1 MTLSTQGCAIYGVRS
16 NYEYQKKSSPSHT
29 MTGHSDAPVKGHP
42 RPNGLSDEHD
52 APETNRR
59 FEDGV
64 SQPPQH
70 PDRAR
75 SLNSGPQDAAAYHG
89 YPTGV
94 TGQVQR
100 PPSAPEDYDAPD
112 SYVNLDEVVD
122 VSPIQNPDEEHIH
135 RYESLEVVRAREQEQ
150 RRRPSVGP
158 IEEQPEAEKEQKR
171 KASVSK
177 LATQLYTVSYLIL
190 FSILGT
196 LARLG
201 LQALVG
207 DYPRAPVIFPSLW
220 PNFAGC
226 LVMGFL
232 AEDVRLF
239 RHELDIGC
247 STSTRTGTNPT
258 AAATKRNDDTMRNTN
273 AEPTI
278 EPASPSSETTISGDQ
293 KKSHAAI
300 KKTIPLYI
308 GLATGFCGSFT
319 SFSSFMR
326 DVFLALSNDLTDPSA
341 PRNGGYSLSAV
352 LAVILVTIS
361 LSLSG
366 LFIGAHIAIALH
378 PVLPSLPFR
387 FTRNILDRFAVIL
400 GFGAWLGAV
409 FLCIFPPDR
418 DSASSEETE
427 SWRGAVTFAL
437 VFAPL
442 GCLLRFYLS
451 LRLNSRVAGYPLGT
465 FAANV
470 LGTTVL
476 GVAWAVAHIPVDGVS
491 CEVLQGIED
500 GFCGCLTT
508 VSTWVSELAV
518 LRRRNAYVYGGTSV
532 GVGLAMLVAIM
543 GGMRWGANDGMGFKE
558 LACVHSFG

>member
-1 MTLSTQGCAIYGVRS
+1 
-16 NYEYQKKSSPSHT
+16 

-42 RPNGLSDEHD
+42 RPNGLPDEHD
-52 APETNRR
+52 APETNQR

-70 PDRAR
+70 PDRAWA
-75 SLNSGPQDAAAYHG
+75 LNFGPQDAAAYPG

-94 TGQVQR
+94 TGHVQR

-112 SYVNLDEVVD
+112 SYGNLDEVVD
-122 VSPIQNPDEEHIH
+122 VSPIQNPDEEPTH
-135 RYESLEVVRAREQEQ
+135 RYESLEGVRAREQEQ

-158 IEEQPEAEKEQKR
+158 VEEQKR
-171 KASVSK
+171 KASVPK

-207 DYPRAPVIFPSLW
+207 DYPGAPVIFDSLW

-239 RHELDIGC
+239 RHELDMGS
-247 STSTRTGTNPT
+247 STFTRTGTNPT
-258 AAATKRNDDTMRNTN
+258 AAATRRNDDTVNNTN
-273 AEPTI
+273 AGPMT
-278 EPASPSSETTISGDQ
+278 EPASSSSETMISVEQ

-319 SFSSFMR
+319 SFSSFIR
-326 DVFLALSNDLTDPSA
+326 DVFFALSNDLTDPST
-341 PRNGGYSLSAV
+341 PRNGGHSLSAV
-352 LAVILVTIS
+352 LAVILITIS
-361 LSLSG
+361 LALSG
-366 LFIGAHIAIALH
+366 LFIGAHFAIALH

-387 FTRNILDRFAVIL
+387 FTRNILDRAAVIL
-400 GFGAWLGAV
+400 GPGAWLGAV
-409 FLCIFPPDR
+409 FLCVFPPNR
-418 DSASSEETE
+418 DSASSDETE
-427 SWRGAVTFAL
+427 SWRGAVAFAL
-437 VFAPL
+437 VFAPM
-442 GCLLRFYLS
+442 GCLLRFYVS
-451 LRLNSRVAGYPLGT
+451 LRLNSRVAGFPLGT
-465 FAANV
+465 FAANI

-476 GVAWAVAHIPVDGVS
+476 GVAWDVAHIPVDGVS
-491 CEVLQGIED
+491 CQVLLGIED

-543 GGMRWGANDGMGFKE
+543 GGMRWGANDGMGFKD